1 MSRMAR
7 IRRTL
12 HAFNSHGLL
21 PVGDY
26 VLTLGQLAK
35 SRLVRGSPGKKRSR
49 YWDAPWRAQL
59 VENLSHLAAELEAVG
74 IPEIF
79 INGSFVEEKD
89 HPNDIDGYFVCDRE
103 RFLSGG
109 LERELKRVAA
119 GAHWT
124 WENDDRLPVP
134 GHGWKLPMWV
144 DYRVGTVSPFRAG
157 NGDRGPIRERTDV
170 PGRLPTLPHGGAER
184 HCQTGEGIMIRTETE
199 YQEARRRLKE
209 GDRHMKA
216 QQAELEKLDLSKAE
230 IRRGMAPLV
239 TFHDQLQEEVQ
250 RYERL
255 RRGDKKELANLQE
268 LGQILIGLRIV
279 SGLTQRQLAE
289 RLGVHESQVSRDE
302 RNDYHGVTIDRAN
315 RIIEALGFVLH
326 YSLVPTQSRPATKDR
341 LTSTR

>member
-1 MSRMAR
+1 
-7 IRRTL
+7 
-12 HAFNSHGLL
+12 
-21 PVGDY
+21 
-26 VLTLGQLAK
+26 
-35 SRLVRGSPGKKRSR
+35 
-49 YWDAPWRAQL
+49 
-59 VENLSHLAAELEAVG
+59 
-74 IPEIF
+74 
-79 INGSFVEEKD
+79 
-89 HPNDIDGYFVCDRE
+89 
-103 RFLSGG
+103 
-109 LERELKRVAA
+109 
-119 GAHWT
+119 
-124 WENDDRLPVP
+124 
-134 GHGWKLPMWV
+134 
-144 DYRVGTVSPFRAG
+144 
-157 NGDRGPIRERTDV
+157 
-170 PGRLPTLPHGGAER
+170 
-184 HCQTGEGIMIRTETE
+184 MIRTETE

-255 RRGDKKELANLQE
+255 RRGDRKELANLQE

-315 RIIEALGFVLH
+315 RIIEALGFVLR

>member
-1 MSRMAR
+1 
-7 IRRTL
+7 
-12 HAFNSHGLL
+12 
-21 PVGDY
+21 
-26 VLTLGQLAK
+26 
-35 SRLVRGSPGKKRSR
+35 
-49 YWDAPWRAQL
+49 
-59 VENLSHLAAELEAVG
+59 
-74 IPEIF
+74 
-79 INGSFVEEKD
+79 
-89 HPNDIDGYFVCDRE
+89 
-103 RFLSGG
+103 
-109 LERELKRVAA
+109 
-119 GAHWT
+119 
-124 WENDDRLPVP
+124 
-134 GHGWKLPMWV
+134 
-144 DYRVGTVSPFRAG
+144 
-157 NGDRGPIRERTDV
+157 
-170 PGRLPTLPHGGAER
+170 
-184 HCQTGEGIMIRTETE
+184 MIRTETE

-230 IRRGMAPLV
+230 IRRGMAPLL
-239 TFHDQLQEEVQ
+239 TYHDQLQEEVQ

-326 YSLVPTQSRPATKDR
+326 YSLVPKQSRPATKDR

>member
-1 MSRMAR
+1 
-7 IRRTL
+7 
-12 HAFNSHGLL
+12 
-21 PVGDY
+21 
-26 VLTLGQLAK
+26 
-35 SRLVRGSPGKKRSR
+35 
-49 YWDAPWRAQL
+49 
-59 VENLSHLAAELEAVG
+59 
-74 IPEIF
+74 
-79 INGSFVEEKD
+79 
-89 HPNDIDGYFVCDRE
+89 
-103 RFLSGG
+103 
-109 LERELKRVAA
+109 
-119 GAHWT
+119 
-124 WENDDRLPVP
+124 
-134 GHGWKLPMWV
+134 
-144 DYRVGTVSPFRAG
+144 
-157 NGDRGPIRERTDV
+157 
-170 PGRLPTLPHGGAER
+170 
-184 HCQTGEGIMIRTETE
+184 MIRTETE

-239 TFHDQLQEEVQ
+239 TFHDQLQEDVQ

-326 YSLVPTQSRPATKDR
+326 YSLVPKQSRPATKDR

>member
-1 MSRMAR
+1 
-7 IRRTL
+7 
-12 HAFNSHGLL
+12 
-21 PVGDY
+21 
-26 VLTLGQLAK
+26 
-35 SRLVRGSPGKKRSR
+35 
-49 YWDAPWRAQL
+49 
-59 VENLSHLAAELEAVG
+59 
-74 IPEIF
+74 
-79 INGSFVEEKD
+79 
-89 HPNDIDGYFVCDRE
+89 
-103 RFLSGG
+103 
-109 LERELKRVAA
+109 
-119 GAHWT
+119 
-124 WENDDRLPVP
+124 
-134 GHGWKLPMWV
+134 
-144 DYRVGTVSPFRAG
+144 
-157 NGDRGPIRERTDV
+157 
-170 PGRLPTLPHGGAER
+170 
-184 HCQTGEGIMIRTETE
+184 MIRTETE

-255 RRGDKKELANLQE
+255 RRGDRKELANLQE

>member
-1 MSRMAR
+1 
-7 IRRTL
+7 
-12 HAFNSHGLL
+12 
-21 PVGDY
+21 
-26 VLTLGQLAK
+26 
-35 SRLVRGSPGKKRSR
+35 
-49 YWDAPWRAQL
+49 
-59 VENLSHLAAELEAVG
+59 
-74 IPEIF
+74 
-79 INGSFVEEKD
+79 
-89 HPNDIDGYFVCDRE
+89 
-103 RFLSGG
+103 
-109 LERELKRVAA
+109 
-119 GAHWT
+119 
-124 WENDDRLPVP
+124 
-134 GHGWKLPMWV
+134 
-144 DYRVGTVSPFRAG
+144 
-157 NGDRGPIRERTDV
+157 
-170 PGRLPTLPHGGAER
+170 
-184 HCQTGEGIMIRTETE
+184 MIRTETE

-315 RIIEALGFVLH
+315 RIIEALGFVLR

>member
-1 MSRMAR
+1 
-7 IRRTL
+7 
-12 HAFNSHGLL
+12 
-21 PVGDY
+21 
-26 VLTLGQLAK
+26 
-35 SRLVRGSPGKKRSR
+35 
-49 YWDAPWRAQL
+49 
-59 VENLSHLAAELEAVG
+59 
-74 IPEIF
+74 
-79 INGSFVEEKD
+79 
-89 HPNDIDGYFVCDRE
+89 
-103 RFLSGG
+103 
-109 LERELKRVAA
+109 
-119 GAHWT
+119 
-124 WENDDRLPVP
+124 
-134 GHGWKLPMWV
+134 
-144 DYRVGTVSPFRAG
+144 
-157 NGDRGPIRERTDV
+157 
-170 PGRLPTLPHGGAER
+170 
-184 HCQTGEGIMIRTETE
+184 MIRTETE

-230 IRRGMAPLV
+230 IRRGMAPLL

-326 YSLVPTQSRPATKDR
+326 YSLVPKQSRPATKDR

>member
-1 MSRMAR
+1 
-7 IRRTL
+7 
-12 HAFNSHGLL
+12 
-21 PVGDY
+21 
-26 VLTLGQLAK
+26 
-35 SRLVRGSPGKKRSR
+35 
-49 YWDAPWRAQL
+49 
-59 VENLSHLAAELEAVG
+59 
-74 IPEIF
+74 
-79 INGSFVEEKD
+79 
-89 HPNDIDGYFVCDRE
+89 
-103 RFLSGG
+103 
-109 LERELKRVAA
+109 
-119 GAHWT
+119 
-124 WENDDRLPVP
+124 
-134 GHGWKLPMWV
+134 
-144 DYRVGTVSPFRAG
+144 
-157 NGDRGPIRERTDV
+157 
-170 PGRLPTLPHGGAER
+170 
-184 HCQTGEGIMIRTETE
+184 MIRTETE

-326 YSLVPTQSRPATKDR
+326 YSLVPKQSRPATKDR

>member
-1 MSRMAR
+1 
-7 IRRTL
+7 
-12 HAFNSHGLL
+12 
-21 PVGDY
+21 
-26 VLTLGQLAK
+26 
-35 SRLVRGSPGKKRSR
+35 
-49 YWDAPWRAQL
+49 
-59 VENLSHLAAELEAVG
+59 
-74 IPEIF
+74 
-79 INGSFVEEKD
+79 
-89 HPNDIDGYFVCDRE
+89 
-103 RFLSGG
+103 
-109 LERELKRVAA
+109 
-119 GAHWT
+119 
-124 WENDDRLPVP
+124 
-134 GHGWKLPMWV
+134 
-144 DYRVGTVSPFRAG
+144 
-157 NGDRGPIRERTDV
+157 
-170 PGRLPTLPHGGAER
+170 
-184 HCQTGEGIMIRTETE
+184 
-199 YQEARRRLKE
+199 
-209 GDRHMKA
+209 MKA

-315 RIIEALGFVLH
+315 RIIEALGFVLR